1 MREDIEL
8 YNESNAWALWAR
20 GLGGRTRAEAAADLA
35 AVAAEHTFVGMKLA
49 QDDELVVRLV
59 VGDLEPDEEAG
70 WTARITRR
78 LDLPSGRLVLSG
90 GFEPRGGAPDGDEF
104 CRVREVPAGSYR
116 VDIHT
121 WVGEVED
128 DPEALLGFVVQLRP
142 FDGDPIPTAAPWAD
156 WLEGR
161 RQPPAPS
168 SDLWPDRRSPAAP
181 IPPRHAPPPTGPVSD
196 EELGRMDAWEL
207 LAYRRQLD
215 VLYRGWGG
223 RWVRSDPDVVDA
235 GLYRGGVRD
244 LPAALA
250 ALDTWA
256 SGEGL
261 TLLGELLG
269 EESHGTVQRLY
280 RSADGTLLVSASRMR
295 PFHRVLD
302 VDMIA
307 DLSDDT
313 QLTVSSMPGWP
324 IPQYGIRHVQ
334 VTPPEPPG
342 RPTTAAL
349 LARQQAPPDAAAILA
364 RMRAELSEHARAG
377 RPARPTVPSSLA
389 GAAGMLDDVLK
400 RRDGRPR

>member
-181 IPPRHAPPPTGPVSD
+181 IPPDMLLRPRGPSPTRSSAGWTPGSSWRTGGSSTSCTGDGAGDGSGPTPTWSTQAFTAAASGTSPPPWPPSTPGP
-196 EELGRMDAWEL
+196 
-207 LAYRRQLD
+207 
-215 VLYRGWGG
+215 
-223 RWVRSDPDVVDA
+223 
-235 GLYRGGVRD
+235 
-244 LPAALA
+244 
-250 ALDTWA
+250 
-256 SGEGL
+256 
-261 TLLGELLG
+261 
-269 EESHGTVQRLY
+269 
-280 RSADGTLLVSASRMR
+280 
-295 PFHRVLD
+295 
-302 VDMIA
+302 
-307 DLSDDT
+307 
-313 QLTVSSMPGWP
+313 
-324 IPQYGIRHVQ
+324 
-334 VTPPEPPG
+334 
-342 RPTTAAL
+342 
-349 LARQQAPPDAAAILA
+349 
-364 RMRAELSEHARAG
+364 
-377 RPARPTVPSSLA
+377 PAR
-389 GAAGMLDDVLK
+389 G
-400 RRDGRPR
+400 